1 MTYLDRAI
9 KDGYAII
16 TGPEN
21 KQKIIYVTSDNH
33 TENYNDPEE
42 KVRAEFWAE
51 LIYEYDYPAHRIKV
65 EVTIP
70 DRVPTDRAD
79 IVIFSDDECK
89 KPYAVVECKRDG
101 VTDAEFL
108 QAIEQGV
115 GNATWVKLRASY
127 VVIIAGAT
135 RRVLDFSDDSTGI
148 LERENNIIADLPK
161 AYGKPQ
167 AFRFYRGGEYTDAD
181 GKKKKAPDIQ
191 PVAREDLIAAIKKCH
206 NTLWGGGAYLLPRPL
221 ASSVSSSLSK
231 SVMSRSLGRRANPT
245 SSRSKRMNHLPS
257 WLSESMPCTMSRK

>member
-70 DRVPTDRAD
+70 DRVPTDLWGDR
-79 IVIFSDDECK
+79 IFEKCGIGRDEGGDGGK
-89 KPYAVVECKRDG
+89 TLKYAGNGDFRRGTEARIINNLEMRMRRRRSALFSRPRGRTTAAARRGAHIRRIRKSP
-101 VTDAEFL
+101 
-108 QAIEQGV
+108 
-115 GNATWVKLRASY
+115 GNARITAFLRL
-127 VVIIAGAT
+127 
-135 RRVLDFSDDSTGI
+135 LDD
-148 LERENNIIADLPK
+148 
-161 AYGKPQ
+161 
-167 AFRFYRGGEYTDAD
+167 
-181 GKKKKAPDIQ
+181 
-191 PVAREDLIAAIKKCH
+191 
-206 NTLWGGGAYLLPRPL
+206 
-221 ASSVSSSLSK
+221 
-231 SVMSRSLGRRANPT
+231 MSRSAP
-245 SSRSKRMNHLPS
+245 
-257 WLSESMPCTMSRK
+257 SRKSQQQTKRTRASRLMLLL